1 MAGASEGVVEMIE
14 GRSLALGAIVG
25 GAYRVLRPVAE
36 GGMGIIYEVEQIA
49 TGARRALKAMHGQF
63 AADETLRS
71 RFVLEARL
79 AASIASDHIAQVMD
93 AGQDAT
99 TGALYIVMELLDGT
113 TLSRELRRTGP
124 FPWPTAVMVLG
135 QIAHALGAAH
145 AAGIVHR
152 DLKPAN
158 VFLSRSRRVGLP
170 FMVKLLDFGIAKALA
185 DASEATA
192 AILGT
197 PAWMAPEQTTMDEP
211 IGPQA
216 DVWSFG
222 LMAFALLTGKHY
234 FSSANA
240 QNAPT
245 AAVLREVVLDPLLPA
260 SERARLLGLG
270 DCLPAGFDA
279 WFERCVDRSPAR
291 RFPDASTAY
300 DALTRL
306 PAPLMSAASWSA
318 PTPSAPGLLSTP
330 SPSPDPP
337 PALDVTAI
345 ETPGP
350 SSASRVA
357 MARSP
362 TSVGAATSPS
372 LVGGTRPAIAFAL
385 WGLGAIAVGWLAW
398 HLGPR
403 AKAPSAA
410 TMVATSSPAAPIA
423 VAIRMHGSNTIGGEL
438 VPALAEAFLQHRTGA
453 KAIVRKRTAPDE
465 LRVEALDGDRTI
477 EAIEVFAHGT
487 ATGFQDLA
495 SGSCDMAMASRR
507 IRPDEAEKVA
517 ALGDLASAASEHV
530 VALDGIA
537 VIVNPSNPV
546 SALTTTQIGD
556 VFAGKVRRWSE
567 LGGKDGPIAVHARD
581 DRSGTYD
588 TFAHLVLGGR
598 PLVEGATRHESSD
611 ELSDAVAGDASAIGF
626 IGLPYVRSA
635 KAVMVQERGSGPLLP
650 SPMTV
655 STEDYALARRLFLY
669 APPGASIAARD
680 FVDFT
685 LSEEGQKIVQST
697 GFVDLRP
704 SCDANAALCTA
715 CPRDYRETV
724 RGACRL
730 SMDFRFDRESQLD
743 TRALRDLPRVVS
755 MMQRPDFAGRS
766 LLLLGFSDGTGS
778 HADDVK
784 RSQERASVVGAQLRA
799 RGLHVDLE
807 RGFGEE
813 MPVADDGSGDG
824 RERNQRIELWLR

>member
-1 MAGASEGVVEMIE
+1 MIDVRALAS
-14 GRSLALGAIVG
+14 GAIVG
-25 GAYRVLRPVAE
+25 GAYRVVRPVAE
-36 GGMGIIYEVEQIA
+36 GGMGVIYEVEQIA

-63 AADETLRS
+63 AADEKLRS

-93 AGQDAT
+93 AGQDPV

-113 TLSRELRRTGP
+113 TLSRELRHTGP
-124 FPWPTAVMVLG
+124 FPWSTAIIVLG

-158 VFLSRSRRVGLP
+158 VFLSRSRHVGLP

-185 DASEATA
+185 EASEATA

-197 PAWMAPEQTTMDEP
+197 PAWMAPEQTTTDAP

-234 FSSANA
+234 FSTANA
-240 QNAPT
+240 PNAPT
-245 AAVLREVVLDPLLPA
+245 AAVLREVVLDPLLTA
-260 SERARLLGLG
+260 SERVGQLGLG

-279 WFERCVDRSPAR
+279 WFQRCVDRAPEK
-291 RFPDASTAY
+291 RFSDAATAF
-300 DALTRL
+300 DALSRL
-306 PAPLMSAASWSA
+306 PAPATSAASWA
-318 PTPSAPGLLSTP
+318 
-330 SPSPDPP
+330 SPLPPASGPVPIAVSSPDPP
-337 PALDVTAI
+337 PALEVTAV

-350 SSASRVA
+350 ATASRA
-357 MARSP
+357 AINESPSP
-362 TSVGAATSPS
+362 TIAATSPS
-372 LVGGTRPAIAFAL
+372 LMRSPRSAFAFAL
-385 WGLGAIAVGWLAW
+385 WGVGAILVGWLAW
-398 HLGPR
+398 QVGPR
-403 AKAPSAA
+403 SKSPSAA
-410 TMVATSSPAAPIA
+410 SIVPAAPIA
-423 VAIRMHGSNTIGGEL
+423 AASVAIRMHGSNTIGGEL
-438 VPALAEAFLQHRTGA
+438 APALAEAFLQRRTAA
-453 KAIVRKRTAPDE
+453 KGVVRKRTAPDE
-465 LRVEALDGDRTI
+465 VRVEALDGDRI
-477 EAIEVFAHGT
+477 VEAIEVFAHGT
-487 ATGFQDLA
+487 ATGFQDLT

-507 IRPDEAEKVA
+507 IRPDEAEKLA
-517 ALGDLASAASEHV
+517 SLGDLASAASEHV
-530 VALDGIA
+530 VGLDGIA

-546 SALTTTQIGD
+546 TALTTTQIGD
-556 VFAGKVRRWSE
+556 VFAGKIRRWSD

-611 ELSDAVAGDASAIGF
+611 ELSDAVAGDAGAIGF

-635 KAVMVQERGSGPLLP
+635 KAIMVQERGSSPLLP

-655 STEDYALARRLFLY
+655 STEDYPLARRLFLY
-669 APPGASIAARD
+669 APPGSSIAVRD

-685 LSEEGQKIVQST
+685 LSEEGQKVVQST

-704 SCDANAALCTA
+704 SCDANAALCTT
-715 CPRDYRETV
+715 CPRDYREAV

-730 SMDFRFDRESQLD
+730 SMDFRFDRERQLD

-755 MMQRPDFAGRS
+755 MMQHSDFAGRS
-766 LLLLGFSDGTGS
+766 LLLLGFSDGTGNHS
-778 HADDVK
+778 DDVK
-784 RSQERASVVGAQLRA
+784 RSQERASVVAAQLRA

-807 RGFGEE
+807 RGFGDA
-813 MPVADDGSGDG
+813 MPVADDATDG
-824 RERNQRIELWLR
+824 GRDRNQRVELWLR